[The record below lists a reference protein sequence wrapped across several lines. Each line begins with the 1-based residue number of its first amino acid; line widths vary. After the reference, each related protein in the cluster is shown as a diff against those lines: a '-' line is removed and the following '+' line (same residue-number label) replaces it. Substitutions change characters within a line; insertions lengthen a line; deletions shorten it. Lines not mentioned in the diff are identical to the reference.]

1 MNPHGRSPLP
11 FARPDI
17 TNEEIEAVT
26 RVLESGWLTAG
37 PESDRFEAEFAERV
51 GSPHAIAVNSA
62 TAALHLG
69 LLGMGVTAGDG
80 VIVPAWTFTASAEV
94 VFRCGGTPL
103 LTDVD
108 RDTYLLTPTIVEE
121 FILTQCRREE
131 RGLVH
136 IKTGVRLRGIICV
149 HYAGRVCDLDGL
161 REICDREGWFLGEDA
176 AHAAGSSYHGRPIGQ
191 GGDFCA
197 FSFYATKNMTT
208 GEGGMLTTPHDTV
221 AHRLRRLRIHGI
233 ETPAHRRKNYYYDVV
248 DDGYKY
254 NMSDMAAALGR
265 VQLRRSEGMMR
276 ARRAIHHAYQAGL
289 SDLQGLRLCP
299 DQEGSSYHLYTI
311 EVDPMLGGRDEFAA
325 AIEENGIRVG
335 LHFIPLYR
343 MTHYRRRLNLSE
355 TDFPSCEAIFT
366 RLLSLP
372 IYSSMTR
379 LDIEDVISAVRHAHR
394 SVTAALQRKTQS

>member
-17 TNEEIEAVT
+17 THEEIDAVT

-37 PESDRFEAEFAERV
+37 PESDRFEEEFARHV

-80 VIVPAWTFTASAEV
+80 VLVPAWTFTATAEV

-108 RDTYLLTPTIVEE
+108 RQTYLMTPALVEQ
-121 FILTQCRREE
+121 FIATQCRREE

-136 IKTGVRLRGIICV
+136 VRTGARLRGLICV
-149 HYAGRVCDLDGL
+149 HYAGRTCDLDGL
-161 REICDREGWFLGEDA
+161 REICTRENWFLGEDA
-176 AHAAGSSYHGRPIGQ
+176 AHAAGSTHQGHPIGQ
-191 GGDFCA
+191 AGDFCA

-254 NMSDMAAALGR
+254 NMSDVAAAMGR
-265 VQLRRSEGMMR
+265 VQLRRSEGMLR
-276 ARRAIHHAYQAGL
+276 ARRAIHHAYSAGL
-289 SDLQGLRLCP
+289 ADLPGLTLCP

-311 EVDPMLGGRDEFAA
+311 EVDPGLAARDDFAA
-325 AIEENGIRVG
+325 AVEESGIRTG

-355 TDFPSCEAIFT
+355 RDFPACEEIFA

-379 LDIEDVISAVRHAHR
+379 LDIEDVICAVRQAHR
-394 SVTAALQRKTQS
+394 SVTAALQWKNQS